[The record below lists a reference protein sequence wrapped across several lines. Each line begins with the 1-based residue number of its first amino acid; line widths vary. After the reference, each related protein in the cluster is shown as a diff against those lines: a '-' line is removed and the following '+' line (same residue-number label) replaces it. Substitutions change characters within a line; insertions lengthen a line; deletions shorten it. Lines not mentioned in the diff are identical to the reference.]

1 MFARAGITVR
11 ASWVELEENR
21 FGWLRTF
28 DDGDMEG
35 SRKRFSELP
44 EWQAVQGKATVAG
57 SRSRSVICLYQG
69 LDHVAPARG
78 DFSARMGRSRE
89 SQSSTYGIPRR
100 YGFSHA
106 PQQREELRT
115 G

>member
-1 MFARAGITVR
+1 MLGQVRIYTINEGQMEGWLEQFDQLVPMFARAGITVR

-44 EWQAVQGKATVAG
+44 EWQAVQGKATSFVA
-57 SRSRSVICLYQG
+57 S
-69 LDHVAPARG
+69 LDVTDVDYR
-78 DFSARMGRSRE
+78 
-89 SQSSTYGIPRR
+89 
-100 YGFSHA
+100 
-106 PQQREELRT
+106 
-115 G
+115 